1 MQQQWTFQYRGR
13 SIETCDTVG
22 AGMRIGELAE
32 AAGTTTKTLRFY
44 EEQGVLPAAE
54 RTPSGYRDYTPGAVA
69 RIDFV
74 HRGQAAGLTLAQIKQ
89 ILDIRDHGQAPCGHV
104 RDLLDARLAEIDRQ
118 ITDLLALRD
127 NVAALR
133 DAAADPEPDT
143 CSADEVCR
151 YL

>member
-1 MQQQWTFQYRGR
+1 
-13 SIETCDTVG
+13 
-22 AGMRIGELAE
+22 MRIGELAE

-44 EEQGVLPAAE
+44 EEQGLLPPAE
-54 RTPSGYRDYTPGAVA
+54 RTPAGYRNYTPEAVA

-104 RDLLDARLAEIDRQ
+104 GDLLDARLADIDRQ

-143 CSADEVCR
+143 CGADQVCR

>member
-1 MQQQWTFQYRGR
+1 
-13 SIETCDTVG
+13 
-22 AGMRIGELAE
+22 MRIGELAE
-32 AAGTTTKTLRFY
+32 AARATTKALRFY
-44 EEQGVLPAAE
+44 EEQGLLPTAE
-54 RTPSGYRDYTPGAVA
+54 RTPAGYRDYAPEAVS

-74 HRGQAAGLTLAQIKQ
+74 HRGQAAGLTLAEIKQ

-104 RDLLDARLAEIDRQ
+104 RDLLDARLADIDSKMA
-118 ITDLLALRD
+118 DLLALRA

-143 CSADEVCR
+143 CIADEVCR